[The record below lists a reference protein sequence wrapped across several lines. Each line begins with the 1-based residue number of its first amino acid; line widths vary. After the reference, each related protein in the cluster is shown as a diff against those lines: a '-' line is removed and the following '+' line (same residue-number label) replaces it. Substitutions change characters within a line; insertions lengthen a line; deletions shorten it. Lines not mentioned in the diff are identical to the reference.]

1 MAARSDKNL
10 MSASNLAVCF
20 GPTLLGADTDTVA
33 SILELKFC
41 NVLVETMLEHYH
53 DIFEA
58 PAPTPQPPASP
69 AHNGVLR
76 YETIPAYGSR
86 TIFLC

>member
-1 MAARSDKNL
+1 MRLTLLVRRVAARSDKNL
-10 MSASNLAVCF
+10 MSASNLAVCW
-20 GPTLLGADTDTVA
+20 GPTLLRADTDTVA

-58 PAPTPQPPASP
+58 PLPPAAPQPSASP
-69 AHNGVLR
+69 SSLAHNGLLR
-76 YETIPAYGSR
+76 
-86 TIFLC
+86 

>member
-10 MSASNLAVCF
+10 MSASNLAVCW
-20 GPTLLGADTDTVA
+20 GPTLLRADTDTVA

-41 NVLVETMLEHYH
+41 NVLVETMLEHYR

-58 PAPTPQPPASP
+58 PLPPPAPQPSAGP
-69 AHNGVLR
+69 AHNGLLR
-76 YETIPAYGSR
+76 YEPI
-86 TIFLC
+86 

>member
-1 MAARSDKNL
+1 
-10 MSASNLAVCF
+10 MSASNLAVCW
-20 GPTLLGADTDTVA
+20 GPTLLRADTDTVA

-58 PAPTPQPPASP
+58 PLPPPAPPPPASP
-69 AHNGVLR
+69 AHNGLLR
-76 YETIPAYGSR
+76 YCPTGGALAQHFTGIR
-86 TIFLC
+86 CV